1 MDADFSRPVEI
12 RLLLAVDCA
21 NEQRR
26 AIIVAAAAAAFY
38 FVHQIIGLTLIIC
51 FEVYSV

>member
-26 AIIVAAAAAAFY
+26 AIIVAAAAFF